1 MFCVEPHVGCSRCPE
16 CEALACPTCLK
27 KIAAL
32 EQESSTLGLKFQ
44 YTALGDLGDL
54 GGLEDLEDLEDLA
67 DLEDEGDERD
77 GVPVQEETGQRG
89 VILDGNIE

>member
-16 CEALACPTCLK
+16 CEALACQTCLK

-32 EQESSTLGLKFQ
+32 EQESSILGLKFQ
-44 YTALGDLGDL
+44 YTALGDLGD
-54 GGLEDLEDLEDLA
+54 
-67 DLEDEGDERD
+67 EGDEGD

-89 VILDGNIE
+89 VIHDGNIE